1 MDKKSFLSYWYASMT
16 AAAAVI
22 GAVAVLLLALIA
34 TVRSILS
41 NANRALKAANEIVTN
56 TRPIWQLEQT
66 NEVAAQL
73 LEDAQAIEQH
83 ATQIADTL
91 EGVSTAS
98 ERAS

>member
-1 MDKKSFLSYWYASMT
+1 MDRKSFLSYWYAGMT

-22 GAVAVLLLALIA
+22 GVVAVLLLALIA
-34 TVRSILS
+34 TARSILS

-66 NEVAAQL
+66 NEVAIQL

-83 ATQIADTL
+83 TTQIADTL
-91 EGVSTAS
+91 ERVSG
-98 ERAS
+98 

>member
-1 MDKKSFLSYWYASMT
+1 MDKKSFLSYWYAGM
-16 AAAAVI
+16 AAAATVI

-34 TVRSILS
+34 TARSILS
-41 NANRALKAANEIVTN
+41 NADRALKAANEIVTN

-66 NEVAAQL
+66 NEVASQL

-91 EGVSTAS
+91 EGVPTGS